1 MEVLFP
7 QTINKVA
14 HKALE
19 DTTNAGKT
27 YAQSWEEKKKI
38 KKREG
43 RKKKKNNIVMPE
55 GEKHFPCE

>member
-27 YAQSWEEKKKI
+27 YAQSWEEKKKR
-38 KKREG
+38 KKERGEE
-43 RKKKKNNIVMPE
+43 KKKNQ
-55 GEKHFPCE
+55 HCDA

>member
-43 RKKKKNNIVMPE
+43 RKKKK
-55 GEKHFPCE
+55 KTTL